1 MSDLRPQLILEL
13 KWPSN
18 VTISLHELKIK
29 ITFEK
34 QKTVKNMD
42 EIKEN
47 IKSKLWLTYRK
58 NFAPIG
64 GTGPTSDAG
73 WGCMLRCGQ
82 MILAQALLTR
92 HLGQAQMGAMEGK
105 EVGQWFGPNTIAQ
118 VLNQIT
124 PFSIIKSKHFSAE
137 PHKNLSCTDSFCCL
151 VSKYRRHVRVFPNIN
166 QSSLVHFCTK
176 KSKKREE
183 SPQSSPRA
191 MNASTDSNGFAMA
204 EMKSE
209 DNKDKEPSCSNNED
223 QYCANASSSS
233 PSKAENSVINSGE
246 SNISEDKISEEST
259 WKPLLLFVPL
269 RLGLSEINPVY
280 ICSLKNCFKL
290 KQCVGM
296 IGGKPNHALF
306 FVGFV
311 GDELIY
317 LDPHTTQPT
326 TTCFN
331 DECGKHSL
339 KIDETYHCKM
349 ASRMKVLNVDPSL
362 AIGFLCES
370 ENDFRDFCSH
380 VRKFLIEPEVQ
391 PLFELCKERPPHWP
405 LLSPQNSY
413 ESGVEEVICDTSD
426 EDFVL
431 LG

>member
-92 HLGQAQMGAMEGK
+92 HLGQG
-105 EVGQWFGPNTIAQ
+105 
-118 VLNQIT
+118 LQIT
-124 PFSIIKSKHFSAE
+124 FFYFCAV
-137 PHKNLSCTDSFCCL
+137 HKYMCFYILLPLYVITCFLYVQKLKYLLSFAQL
-151 VSKYRRHVRVFPNIN
+151 R
-166 QSSLVHFCTK
+166 LVHFCTK